1 MEVCQY
7 KHIIIHLQ
15 YVVVGIPQIY
25 EYSQGD
31 NNNIMVMQF
40 LGPSL
45 EKLVHSLPQ
54 KIMTVP
60 TVCMVGIQ
68 IVNIMESIHNQHYI
82 HRDIKPDNFVIG
94 IGNENT
100 KLYIIDFGLGKLYRN
115 PITKKHN
122 PYSVTTKLI
131 GTVRYAS
138 VNSLQG
144 TEQSRRDDLES
155 VAYVLI
161 YLLKGK
167 LPWQGLV
174 AKRKEDKY
182 LKVLEKKKEL
192 TPKELCMGLPTQI
205 KKFLIYVK
213 SLEYEEQPNYQLMVH
228 LLEECFNDY
237 NTQIGDD
244 DVNEHKPF
252 MFDWIK
258 KNKKCL
264 TNIKESNSLK
274 LQMKLEEHITPT
286 TTKPVK
292 YATPD
297 RVPTR
302 KDIKQNGE
310 DVSETEK
317 RTAINNYIKP
327 KNVIFKRSNIT
338 TQSKK
343 EKDSVNKE
351 QTLIATVAC
360 SKTTQIPN
368 YKKVSSNTI
377 GLIQQKTTPHTNEVN
392 MNNNKTNS
400 NNHNHKKGMCV
411 SKCCIMF

>member
-1 MEVCQY
+1 
-7 KHIIIHLQ
+7 
-15 YVVVGIPQIY
+15 
-25 EYSQGD
+25 
-31 NNNIMVMQF
+31 MVMQF
-40 LGPSL
+40 LGLSL
-45 EKLVHSLPQ
+45 EKLLHSLPQ
-54 KIMTVP
+54 KVMTVP

-68 IVNIMESIHNQHYI
+68 IVNIIQSIHNQHYI

-115 PITKKHN
+115 PLTMKHN

-138 VNSLQG
+138 VNSLLG

-174 AKRKEDKY
+174 TKRKEDKY
-182 LKVLEKKKEL
+182 VKVLEKKREL
-192 TPKELCMGLPTQI
+192 SPQELCMGLPSQI
-205 KKFLIYVK
+205 EKFLIYVK
-213 SLEYEEQPNYQLMVH
+213 SLGYEEQPNYQMMVD
-228 LLEECFNDY
+228 LLKECFNDY
-237 NTQIGDD
+237 KTQQGDD
-244 DVNEHKPF
+244 VSVDKPF
-252 MFDWIK
+252 VFDWIK
-258 KNKKCL
+258 KNRRSL
-264 TNIKESNSLK
+264 TNIKESKSLK
-274 LQMKLEEHITPT
+274 LQMKLEENTIPT

-302 KDIKQNGE
+302 KEIKQNGE
-310 DVSETEK
+310 DISVTEK
-317 RTAINNYIKP
+317 PTAINNYIKP
-327 KNVIFKRSNIT
+327 KNVILKRSNIT

-351 QTLIATVAC
+351 QTLVATVAC
-360 SKTTQIPN
+360 TKTTQIPN
-368 YKKVSSNTI
+368 YKKVSSNNI
-377 GLIQQKTTPHTNEVN
+377 GPIQQKTTPNINEVN
-392 MNNNKTNS
+392 MNKTNNNS
-400 NNHNHKKGMCV
+400 NTHNHKKRMCV
-411 SKCCIMF
+411 SKCCIIF

>member
-1 MEVCQY
+1 
-7 KHIIIHLQ
+7 
-15 YVVVGIPQIY
+15 
-25 EYSQGD
+25 
-31 NNNIMVMQF
+31 MQF

-45 EKLVHSLPQ
+45 EKLLHSLPQ
-54 KIMTVP
+54 KTMSVP
-60 TVCMVGIQ
+60 TVCMIGIQ

-115 PITKKHN
+115 PITMKHN
-122 PYSVTTKLI
+122 PYSFTTKLI

-144 TEQSRRDDLES
+144 TEQSRRDDIES
-155 VAYVLI
+155 VAYMLI

-182 LKVLEKKKEL
+182 LKVLEKKREL

-205 KKFLIYVK
+205 EKFLIYVK
-213 SLEYEEQPNYQLMVH
+213 SLEYEEKPNYEFMVH

-237 NTQIGDD
+237 KTQLRDD
-244 DVNEHKPF
+244 DVNEDKPF
-252 MFDWIK
+252 VFDWLK
-258 KNKKCL
+258 KSKKCL

-274 LQMKLEEHITPT
+274 LQMKLEEHTTPAT
-286 TTKPVK
+286 NKLMK

-310 DVSETEK
+310 DISETEK
-317 RTAINNYIKP
+317 PTAINNYIKP
-327 KNVIFKRSNIT
+327 KNVVFKQSNIT
-338 TQSKK
+338 SQSKK

-351 QTLIATVAC
+351 QTLVATVVC
-360 SKTTQIPN
+360 TKTTQIPN
-368 YKKVSSNTI
+368 YKKVSSNNT
-377 GLIQQKTTPHTNEVN
+377 GSVQQKTILNTKET
-392 MNNNKTNS
+392 NKTDGAS
-400 NNHNHKKGMCV
+400 RCDKKGRCASQCCV
-411 SKCCIMF
+411 VF